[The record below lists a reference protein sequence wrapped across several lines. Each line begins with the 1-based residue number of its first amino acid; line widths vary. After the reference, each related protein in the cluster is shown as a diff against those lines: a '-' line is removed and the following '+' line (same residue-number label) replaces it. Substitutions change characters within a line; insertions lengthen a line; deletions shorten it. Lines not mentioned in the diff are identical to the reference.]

1 MQDELG
7 SGRRSRIGLI
17 VATIVA
23 IAAPALGA
31 QMPGTPILQN
41 AWASPGL
48 VGAIDYG
55 GGEGSVYAGAV
66 SWASATARFQLSGGI
81 GVRSLS
87 GGGGSK
93 SVYGVRAAV
102 PLGGAASPI
111 GFGLF
116 AGVGGGQNAAGGSA
130 ASTTEIPVGL
140 AIGWRRALGGS
151 HGVSLYATP
160 SYVYFSGGDKPGGV
174 MRAGVGVDVGLT
186 KMLGATVGAEF
197 GGTRA
202 ATLGG
207 PTGTLW
213 GVGVSYA
220 FGRR

>member
-1 MQDELG
+1 M
-7 SGRRSRIGLI
+7 RRSYCWLI
-17 VATIVA
+17 V
-23 IAAPALGA
+23 IAAVTATDSAA

-55 GGEGSVYAGAV
+55 GGDGSVYAGAV
-66 SWASATARFQLSGGI
+66 SWASATARLQLSGGL
-81 GVRSLS
+81 GVRSRT

-93 SVYGVRAAV
+93 SVYGVRVAL
-102 PLGGAASPI
+102 PLGGATSPI

-116 AGVGGGQNAAGGSA
+116 AGVGGGQNAAADSA
-130 ASTTEIPVGL
+130 ASTTEIPVGA
-140 AIGWRRALGGS
+140 AIGWRQAVGAS
-151 HGVSLYATP
+151 HGISLYATP

-174 MRAGVGVDVGLT
+174 MRAGVGVDVGIT

-197 GGTRA
+197 GGTRSSVV
-202 ATLGG
+202 GG
-207 PTGTLW
+207 PSGTRW

>member
-1 MQDELG
+1 MQEEFG
-7 SGRRSRIGLI
+7 GVRRSKFGRI
-17 VATIVA
+17 VAMTATFVA
-23 IAAPALGA
+23 STLGA
-31 QMPGTPILQN
+31 QMPGAPVLQN

-55 GGEGSVYAGAV
+55 GGDGSVYAGAV
-66 SWASATARFQLSGGI
+66 SWASATARLQLSGGI
-81 GVRSLS
+81 GVRSRS
-87 GGGGSK
+87 GGAGSK
-93 SVYGVRAAV
+93 SVYGVRAAL

-116 AGVGGGQNAAGGSA
+116 AGVGGGQNAAADSA
-130 ASTTEIPVGL
+130 ASTTEIPIGV
-140 AIGWRRALGGS
+140 AIGWRRAVGSS
-151 HGVSLYATP
+151 HGFSLYATP

-174 MRAGVGVDVGLT
+174 MRVGIGVDIGLT

-197 GGTRA
+197 GGTRSA
-202 ATLGG
+202 SIGG

-213 GVGVSYA
+213 GVGLSYA